1 MLFSRLFSVALC
13 GFMLLSA
20 ATIPVARDFTSDDA
34 LVARDHADLASRGSG
49 SSKIYVYK
57 DYETDLQQLDEA
69 EKANDLKKAQKLN
82 KTINKNL
89 QKQEDSI
96 NAYTDKTDKAY
107 QKALTKANAIQQ
119 KIDAANAHFQQWM
132 ENLHN

>member
-1 MLFSRLFSVALC
+1 M
-13 GFMLLSA
+13 
-20 ATIPVARDFTSDDA
+20 
-34 LVARDHADLASRGSG
+34 
-49 SSKIYVYK
+49 
-57 DYETDLQQLDEA
+57 QQLDEA
-69 EKANDLKKAQKLN
+69 EKANDSKKAQKLN

-107 QKALTKANAIQQ
+107 QKAYVFNSFSQVMSFSILFQIDQGQCYPTENVSVESLFLLYLLLMPVRYS
-119 KIDAANAHFQQWM
+119 DAANAHFQQWM